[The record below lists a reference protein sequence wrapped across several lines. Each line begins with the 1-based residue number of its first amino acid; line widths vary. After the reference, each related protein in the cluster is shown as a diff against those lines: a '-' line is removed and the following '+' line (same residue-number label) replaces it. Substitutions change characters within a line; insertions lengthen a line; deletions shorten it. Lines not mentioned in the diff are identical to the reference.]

1 MHVEKF
7 TKGAIFGLLSH
18 VERKFANYSN
28 ENIDTDKKGDDYTFT
43 AKAKPAPIANISG
56 KKRYDEIMTRCKCQ
70 NRKDVNVLCS
80 VCLHLPKDVPP
91 EEEER
96 FFRVSYKFL
105 KQRYCQYDNL
115 VTAVVHRDEERPH
128 LHFVFVPV
136 VKDKKK
142 DRLKVSAKE
151 VVNRTDLK
159 TLHKDLSDRLQEV
172 FGRDMGVYLKPQES
186 PENDFIAALRQI
198 QNKISPKDFKT
209 LIDRFETLQQEYRA
223 AQTDIER
230 LKATKNDIEKQIE
243 NLKKNEIEKT
253 HREARQAIKEIF
265 DDLDR

>member
-28 ENIDTDKKGDDYTFT
+28 ETIDTDKKGDDYTFT

-128 LHFVFVPV
+128 LHVVFVPV

-172 FGRDMGVYLKPQES
+172 FGRDMGV
-186 PENDFIAALRQI
+186 
-198 QNKISPKDFKT
+198 
-209 LIDRFETLQQEYRA
+209 
-223 AQTDIER
+223 
-230 LKATKNDIEKQIE
+230 
-243 NLKKNEIEKT
+243 
-253 HREARQAIKEIF
+253 
-265 DDLDR
+265 